1 MPLYTR
7 FGAPAGG
14 GCGRHRSEWW
24 DWALTPTAGR
34 TRAFRAGQ
42 FRGPTVR
49 LVSGEPG
56 VRLFAGEPQ
65 PVEIH
70 HRGIW
75 FAGELLGWTTTHD
88 GRVLARVRCVVD
100 GLRHSTWKDLAELR
114 LPDPA
119 HPPRCETFPAPPDGL
134 AGDTDGTDDA
144 TRPHAL
150 LAGSGSR
157 PRKPDHAHVP
167 PAVREPAPRSAPAMR
182 PAALRANPNRRRSD
196 ELSPV

>member
-1 MPLYTR
+1 MT
-7 FGAPAGG
+7 GDPAI
-14 GCGRHRSEWW
+14 S
-24 DWALTPTAGR
+24 A
-34 TRAFRAGQ
+34 
-42 FRGPTVR
+42 
-49 LVSGEPG
+49 
-56 VRLFAGEPQ
+56 FAGDPQ

-75 FAGELLGWTTTHD
+75 YSGELLGWTNTDD

-119 HPPRCETFPAPPDGL
+119 RPPRCEVFPAPPARRVA
-134 AGDTDGTDDA
+134 AGEPDAEDA

-150 LAGSGSR
+150 FAGAGSRRRKPQHATTPPQVR
-157 PRKPDHAHVP
+157 PRAAPLPRPA
-167 PAVREPAPRSAPAMR
+167 PAVRAPVPTAH
-182 PAALRANPNRRRSD
+182 PNRRRRSD